1 MRFEDTLY
9 FRKLL
14 KKLPT
19 DVQRGVVDAIDNI
32 ISAKSFADIQH
43 LKPLK
48 GHEDYYRIRIR
59 SYRMGLFWD
68 GEKFIIESV
77 GTRGDFYKTY
87 P

>member
-1 MRFEDTLY
+1 MRFEDSLY

-19 DVQRGVVDAIDNI
+19 DVQRDVVETIDNI
-32 ISAKSFADIQH
+32 ANAETFADIKH
-43 LKPLK
+43 LKSLK
-48 GHEDYYRIRIR
+48 GHQDYFRIRIR

-68 GEKFIIESV
+68 GEKFLIESI

>member
-1 MRFEDTLY
+1 MRFEDSLY

-19 DVQRGVVDAIDNI
+19 DAQRGVVDAIEEIAN
-32 ISAKSFADIQH
+32 AQTFGDIKD

-48 GHEDYYRIRIR
+48 GHQNYYRIRIR

-68 GEKFIIESV
+68 GEKFLIESI